1 MSDMREIPETEPEGL
16 YMKVLSITGSGRA
29 GGNTETAAGLLECAI
44 TKAAADAGA
53 EAEIERVRLSAQ
65 PLGICRGC
73 RLCFDRSEDAC
84 PLQDEALAIFERMH
98 KADVILLG
106 SPVYV
111 EDVSGTVKNWID
123 RMAYNCHRPGLPG
136 KIAFVYT
143 TAGMG
148 SSGHALR
155 TMKTAFGTW
164 GMTVVG
170 SMKVRMGAR
179 MPATETESAYA
190 GRMDK
195 EAREIIRVWMRGKI
209 CRPSFY
215 SLLAFRVQQRCWRK
229 EKELESTADGR
240 FWLQKGWLERKCCYY
255 VPYRANPLKRMAAR
269 GLGWLVALFLS

>member
-1 MSDMREIPETEPEGL
+1 
-16 YMKVLSITGSGRA
+16 MKVLSVTGSGRA
-29 GGNTETAAGLLECAI
+29 GGNTETTAGLLERAI
-44 TKAAADAGA
+44 TRAATEAGI
-53 EAEIERVRLSAQ
+53 EAEIERIRLSAQ

-73 RLCFDRSEDAC
+73 RLCFDQGEDAC
-84 PLQDEALAIFERMH
+84 PLKDETPVIFDRMQ

-155 TMKTAFGTW
+155 TMITAFGTW

-170 SMKVRMGAR
+170 SMKLRMGAK
-179 MPATETESAYA
+179 MAAAEAESAYA
-190 GRMDK
+190 GKVDK
-195 EAREIIRVWMRGKI
+195 KAREIIRAWTRGKK

-215 SLLAFRVQQRCWRK
+215 SLLAFRVQQLCWLK
-229 EKELESTADGR
+229 EKELETTVDGR
-240 FWLQKGWLERKCCYY
+240 FWLQKGWLERKCRYY
-255 VPYRANPLKRMAAR
+255 VPFRANPVKLMAAR
-269 GLGWLVALFLS
+269 GFGWLVALFLS